1 MQTTE
6 EKLSQAHTLPKQKKN
21 NMKHHLLLH
30 ELNKWFLLTCSTRLI
45 YKMNFTISWSSA
57 RCLSHHWFRFTRSLL
72 HSPWVRSLTPHI
84 VSHVTAYTDTKAPSV
99 LCIEGNYCLLSLHHT
114 HTHICNTYTEHSH
127 LRHTNTHACAI
138 YNTHRHLLLCFAS
151 STLFCVM
158 KFFGFSVMCSF
169 FLRHLTFSIC
179 V

>member
-6 EKLSQAHTLPKQKKN
+6 EKLSQAHTLPKQKKKN

-72 HSPWVRSLTPHI
+72 HSPWARSLTPHI

-114 HTHICNTYTEHSH
+114 HTHTYAI
-127 LRHTNTHACAI
+127 HTQNTHI
-138 YNTHRHLLLCFAS
+138 
-151 STLFCVM
+151 
-158 KFFGFSVMCSF
+158 
-169 FLRHLTFSIC
+169 
-179 V
+179 